1 MSRSEEDLRRDERE
15 RQRTSDAILDSEAP
29 KKLVVAGP
37 GTGKTHNFR
46 RVLEKAGGGLAITFI
61 RALARDLDR
70 DLGDL
75 AQVNTF
81 HGYCKNLAHTF
92 GGVEGLTANFSY
104 FPSLPKLV
112 LRDLAALGQPGL
124 AEHDLER
131 PIRLMEQDSALV
143 QRVLEI
149 GNYYD
154 TVAHTDVVYRV
165 QRHLEHN
172 PEAVPEHPVVVVDEY
187 QDFNL
192 LETRLIDA
200 LAGASPVLIAGDDDQ
215 ALYGFKDASPA
226 FIRELALRDDVQM
239 FDLPYCSRCTEV
251 VVAAVNQLVDEA
263 QRRGNLAGRV
273 PRQYLCYLP
282 EKGQDS
288 DDHPLLIHAHCSVDN
303 NKSPYMRR
311 YIAEQINEIPAKDI
325 EASHAG
331 PHATALVV
339 GRLHY
344 VSQVYNFLVESGFTS
359 VRLQRSEGVEIHLLD
374 GYRRLARNG
383 ASRLGWRILLH
394 LEPCENLDTTLQ
406 AIHQDGAELNELL
419 PEDYKQRHLN
429 VAAIVHR
436 LLDGEDLDADQI
448 AELTAAL
455 GMDIEAVREEL
466 RLEPEEERDQGEP
479 EQDPDAP
486 SIICT
491 SLVGAKGLSA
501 EHVFV
506 VGFVNGD
513 LPKEPSAVTD
523 DEVCELIVALS
534 RTRKAC
540 HLVSCGMWSGQ
551 WKEESAFL
559 DWLGDIAVE
568 RRDINKDYWA

>member
-15 RQRTSDAILDSEAP
+15 RQRTSDAILDSDAT

-46 RVLEKAGGGLAITFI
+46 RVLEKAGGGLALTFI

-112 LRDLAALGQPGL
+112 LGDLAALGMPGL
-124 AEHDLER
+124 EEHDLER
-131 PIRLMEQDSALV
+131 PVRLMEDDNPLV
-143 QRVLEI
+143 QRTLEI

-154 TVAHTDVVYRV
+154 AVAHTDVVYRV
-165 QRHLEHN
+165 QRHLDQHH
-172 PEAVPEHPVVVVDEY
+172 EAVPEHPVVVVDEY

-200 LAGASPVLIAGDDDQ
+200 LAEASPVLIAGDDDQ

-226 FIRELALRDDVQM
+226 FIRELALRDDVEM

-251 VVAAVNQLVDEA
+251 VVAAVNELVDQA
-263 QRRGNLAGRV
+263 QRRGNLVGRV
-273 PRQYLCYLP
+273 DRNYLCYLP

-288 DDHPLLIHAHCSVDN
+288 DDHPQLIHARCSVDN

-311 YIAEQINEIPAKDI
+311 YIAEQIDAIPKKDI

-344 VSQVYNFLVESGFTS
+344 VRQVYNFLVESGHTN
-359 VRLQRSEGVEIHLLD
+359 VRLQRSEGVPIQLLD
-374 GYRRLARNG
+374 AYRRLASDTK
-383 ASRLGWRILLH
+383 SRLGWRIVLH
-394 LEPCENLDTTLQ
+394 LEPCEGLNAILK
-406 AIHQDGAELNELL
+406 AIHEDGDELNELL
-419 PEDYKQRHLN
+419 PNDYKERHLSL
-429 VAAIVHR
+429 AALVE
-436 LLDGEDLDADQI
+436 LLIDGQELDTEQE
-448 AELTAAL
+448 AELSAAL
-455 GMDIEAVREEL
+455 GMDTQAVKGEL
-466 RLEPEEERDQGEP
+466 ALDPEEDQDPPEA

-513 LPKEPSAVTD
+513 LPKEPAAITD

-540 HLVSCGMWSGQ
+540 HLVSSGMWSGQ

-559 DWLGDIAVE
+559 EWLGDIAVE
-568 RRDINKDYWA
+568 RREINKDYW